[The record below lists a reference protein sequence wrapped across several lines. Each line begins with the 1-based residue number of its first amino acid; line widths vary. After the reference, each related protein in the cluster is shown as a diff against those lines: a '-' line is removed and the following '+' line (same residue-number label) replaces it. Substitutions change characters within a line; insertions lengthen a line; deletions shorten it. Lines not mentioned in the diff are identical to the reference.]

1 MERDSFLSVL
11 SCYFYSTLGAIIRI
25 IMFNMMPCLGEELTA
40 LMLTGNVAP
49 TMCVNELVSTA
60 HL

>member
-1 MERDSFLSVL
+1 
-11 SCYFYSTLGAIIRI
+11 
-25 IMFNMMPCLGEELTA
+25 MPCLGEELTG